1 MRFKVRGNFMRK
13 LLLKV
18 IANIVAFY
26 CVAQLFP
33 TIYLNGMETA
43 VWAGLILGGVNLVVR
58 PLIFLITLPINLLTV
73 GLFTL
78 VLNAWM
84 VMLTDK
90 FLSGFQ
96 IPGFLLALATA
107 LIIAAC
113 NMVFQIFEEAF

>member
-1 MRFKVRGNFMRK
+1 MRK

-26 CVAQLFP
+26 CVAKLFP
-33 TIYLNGMETA
+33 SIHLNGMETA
-43 VWAGLILGGVNLVVR
+43 VWAGLILGGVNLLIR
-58 PLIFLITLPINLLTV
+58 PLLFLITLPVNLLTL

-78 VLNAWM
+78 VLNTWM

-90 FLSGFQ
+90 FLSGLQ

-107 LIIAAC
+107 VIISVC
-113 NMVFQIFEEAF
+113 NMVFQAFEVKDRFHG